1 MTRLS
6 PILAAVL
13 LLGASTAQAKHTKI
27 YVANQGSN
35 TVNVIDD
42 QRVNAMVR
50 SNGNAE
56 HAAVKQQD
64 FAVVATIPVG
74 ANPIAVGISADGA
87 LAYIANLNSNSL
99 SIIDTELD
107 AVVGTVSVTTP
118 RDVEATPDGRFI
130 LVVNQ
135 STNRVTVLDATNYG
149 VVASIPVGVLPC
161 AIAITPD
168 GSAAYVTNRNS
179 NSVSIIDLTTFDVTN
194 VAVGAFACDVMLSP

>member
-6 PILAAVL
+6 IVLTSALLASA
-13 LLGASTAQAKHTKI
+13 ATAEAKHSKV

-35 TVNVIDD
+35 TVTVIDD

-87 LAYIANLNSNSL
+87 FAYVANLNSNSL

-107 AVVGTVSVTTP
+107 VVVQT
-118 RDVEATPDGRFI
+118 
-130 LVVNQ
+130 
-135 STNRVTVLDATNYG
+135 VTV
-149 VVASIPVGVLPC
+149 
-161 AIAITPD
+161 
-168 GSAAYVTNRNS
+168 
-179 NSVSIIDLTTFDVTN
+179 
-194 VAVGAFACDVMLSP
+194 